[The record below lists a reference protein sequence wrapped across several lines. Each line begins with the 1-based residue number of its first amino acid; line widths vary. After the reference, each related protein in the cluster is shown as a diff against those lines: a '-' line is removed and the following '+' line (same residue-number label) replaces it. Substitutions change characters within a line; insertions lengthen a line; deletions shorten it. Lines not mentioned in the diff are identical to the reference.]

1 MDNITNKVL
10 LEALSD
16 INNIR
21 IMNKVC
27 SKYRNTIPYDEL
39 ERCKLVSLW
48 QALLA
53 YDPEGGRKF
62 TSFLYNRIDWE
73 CKKQIY
79 QINRIKS
86 KHIFCEEVS
95 KEDSHCY
102 QDSFEIQEV
111 LNKLDPKYQRAVSQ
125 RFFKKMT
132 MQEIADSN
140 GYSRETARRYVK
152 KGLDE
157 VRKCLSN

>member
-1 MDNITNKVL
+1 M
-10 LEALSD
+10 
-16 INNIR
+16 
-21 IMNKVC
+21 
-27 SKYRNTIPYDEL
+27 
-39 ERCKLVSLW
+39 VSLW

-79 QINRIKS
+79 QINRVRS

-111 LNKLDPKYQRAVSQ
+111 LHKLDPKYQKAVIQ

>member
-73 CKKQIY
+73 CKK
-79 QINRIKS
+79 
-86 KHIFCEEVS
+86 HVFCEEVS